1 MTQICPYIQRLVPFF
16 LRPAARFSKA
26 LLPAPLL
33 AGSVLSALAIMPVQA
48 EEQASTAPVINTSTH
63 PLSWYDR
70 AELTAEEQQA
80 LPEFCSGNYRIPA
93 ITPLDSERIEAE
105 ADSSTLN
112 KNGDTEMSG
121 DVLLQQQDRLLRAD
135 RASWY
140 QSRGYGEFHGNVSL
154 QAPQVV
160 LQGES
165 ASISQSD
172 GEVHFYEAEYSVP
185 ERHFRG
191 SAGHIET
198 LEAGQIN
205 LTDATFTFCEPG
217 QNDWDL
223 AASELHLDQNK
234 GIGSAWH
241 TRVRVAEVP
250 VLYIP
255 YYRFPIGDQR
265 MTGFLDPKFTLNE
278 YAQAEDIQLP
288 FYWNIAANADATIV
302 PHHILDRG
310 MLWESQFRHK
320 TRWFG
325 DGELNY
331 GYLNKD
337 ATEGEER
344 WLVNYQQSGEL
355 GAGWQ
360 HRWVYNNISDKD
372 YLSDMRPTAAIDRTT
387 HLPRRGEIL
396 WDQNSWHFDI
406 TAESFQTIDETI
418 ALGNRPYRRLPQ
430 LNLSYQPLV
439 INALQIQQRLQ
450 ATRFTREDEAIINDS
465 EQTLSGFAALN
476 GDRLLS
482 DTSIAYPL
490 EWPFGFLRPK
500 AEFRQRSYK
509 LTNADDTLTDPELDV
524 SQGTGRYSV
533 DAGLFFEREFDWFG
547 SDYQQTLEPRLFWVK
562 SPYLAGQDQIPNFD
576 STKTTV
582 TYASLFNGDRFTGG
596 DRLADLDQVSAG
608 LTTRFIRDDGLEQ
621 FRASVGRIWYNQD
634 RLVQLNGSTVPDAD
648 TQATSSTLG
657 EVEWNPDE
665 KWSLYHTLEWDTY
678 EDFARQRRYGVRF
691 EGLNNRFLNVAT
703 NTVQSYNNTTDKVL
717 TSTKQL
723 DAGFFWSLTD
733 RWALVGRQLR
743 DLRSYDSNS
752 TEKKPVSPVLESLAG
767 LEYQN
772 CCWRVQM
779 LYRETSPKDTDADA
793 EFSTDKRYGFM
804 LSIQLKGLGS
814 FGSGTDEIISEGI
827 TGYSRRQYHD
837 Y

>member
-1 MTQICPYIQRLVPFF
+1 MTQICPYIQRLVPCF
-16 LRPAARFSKA
+16 LRPAIIRVSAVRPSV
-26 LLPAPLL
+26 LLL
-33 AGSVLSALAIMPVQA
+33 AGAVVSALVITPTQA
-48 EEQASTAPVINTSTH
+48 EEPAAVPVMNTSTH

-70 AELTAEEQQA
+70 TGLTAEEQQA

-93 ITPLDSERIEAE
+93 ITALDSDRIEAE
-105 ADSSTLN
+105 ADFSTLS

-135 RASWY
+135 RANWY

-154 QAPQVV
+154 LAPQVV

-198 LEAGQIN
+198 LEAGRIN

-278 YAQAEDIQLP
+278 YGQAEDIQLP
-288 FYWNIAANADATIV
+288 FYWNIAANADATLV
-302 PHHILDRG
+302 SHHILDRG
-310 MLWESQFRHK
+310 VLWESQLRHK
-320 TRWFG
+320 TRWLG

-344 WLVNYQQSGEL
+344 WLVNYQQSGQL
-355 GAGWQ
+355 GYGWQ

-418 ALGNRPYRRLPQ
+418 ALSNRPYRRLPQ
-430 LNLSYQPLV
+430 LNLTYQPLV

-500 AEFRQRSYK
+500 AEYRQRSYN
-509 LTNADDTLTDPELDV
+509 LTNADDTLSNTELDV
-524 SQGTGRYSV
+524 SQGTGRYSI
-533 DAGLFFEREFDWFG
+533 DAGLFFEREFDGFG
-547 SDYQQTLEPRLFWVK
+547 NGYQQTLEPRLFWVK

-576 STKTTV
+576 STLTTV
-582 TYASLFNGDRFTGG
+582 TYASLFKGDRFTGD
-596 DRLADLDQVSAG
+596 DRLADLDQISAG

-634 RLVQLNGSTVPDAD
+634 RLVQLNGSAIPDAD

-657 EVEWNPDE
+657 ELEWNPDE

-691 EGLNNRFLNVAT
+691 EGLNNRFLNIAT
-703 NTVQSYNNTTDKVL
+703 NTVQSYNSTTDNVL
-717 TSTKQL
+717 TSTRQL

-767 LEYQN
+767 FEYQN

-814 FGSGTDEIISEGI
+814 FGSGTDDIISEGI